1 VYIVSAFWEFWLTKF
16 SLFKQHWN
24 SIVSSFSKPLNFN
37 SGMKQNNGQSGQY
50 LNTETIGM
58 KPKNNLTGPYFKKE
72 LILADFR
79 LANLSRDCSV
89 IGRREVLTGK
99 AKFGI
104 FGDGKEIIQMAL
116 AKQFKNG
123 DWRSGYYRDQTWMM
137 AMGLYDSLEFFHQ
150 LYGNIDDQFNSGSG
164 GRVFNNHF
172 SVPNINR
179 DGTWRDLT
187 KQKNSS
193 ADISPTAGQ
202 MPRLLGLAYA
212 SKLFRQ
218 NKDLKQF
225 TTLSLN
231 GNEVAFGSIGD
242 ASTSEGYFWET
253 INAAGVLQ
261 VPMAVSIYDDGY
273 GISVPKKYQTTKGS
287 ISEILKGF
295 ETEKDKPG
303 IRIFKGKGWDYPG
316 LIKLYEEGIAICR
329 EQHTPVVFHIEE
341 VTQPQGHSTS
351 GSHERYKS
359 EERLKWEIE
368 FDPIRKMREWI
379 HSLDIATDE
388 ELDKI
393 VVEAEEEAKESR
405 RKGWESFQTPIK
417 TERDALVKIINDRSC
432 KCTDKVKENS
442 VDSYTEE
449 LKQVASPIRKDNF
462 VTARKILRNICGTCL
477 KADNLNEELNGWL
490 KRNYADALKG
500 YDSFLYNETPTSV
513 LNVKPVAPVYSAD
526 SPEVPGRQVLR
537 DNYDKLFSKYPL
549 LVTFGE
555 DTGVIGGVNQSL
567 EGLQKKFGEL
577 RITDTGIREATILGQ
592 GLGLALRGM
601 RPIAEIQYLDYLM
614 YALQILS
621 DDLAT
626 THYRSAGKM
635 VAPLII
641 STRGHRLEGIWHSG
655 SPMSMLINSVR
666 GVYVCSPRDMTRAAG
681 FYNTLLEGN
690 DPAVVIE
697 PLNGYRLKEKLPD
710 NLGEFKIQ
718 LGIPEILNPGT
729 DLTIVTYGSTVKI
742 AIEAVKQLAL
752 HDISVELID
761 VQTLIPFDK
770 NKMIVE
776 SLKKTNRVLFLDED
790 VPGGTTAYMMQE
802 VLEKQNGWQFLDSP
816 PKTLAAKEHRP
827 AYTTDGDY
835 FSKPNAEDVFDVVY
849 GMMKE
854 AVPDKY

>member
-1 VYIVSAFWEFWLTKF
+1 
-16 SLFKQHWN
+16 
-24 SIVSSFSKPLNFN
+24 
-37 SGMKQNNGQSGQY
+37 MKQNQEQPIQN
-50 LNTETIGM
+50 LN
-58 KPKNNLTGPYFKKE
+58 KE
-72 LILADFR
+72 SILADFR
-79 LANLSRDCSV
+79 LANLSRHLSI

-104 FGDGKEIIQMAL
+104 FGDGKEIVQIAL

-150 LYGNIDDQFNSGSG
+150 LYGNTDNQFDTGSG

-172 SVPNINR
+172 SMPNINH
-179 DGTWRDLT
+179 DGSWRDLT

-218 NKDLKQF
+218 NKELHQF
-225 TTLSLN
+225 TNLSLK

-261 VPMAVSIYDDGY
+261 VPMAVSVYDDGY

-287 ISEILKGF
+287 ISDILKGF

-316 LIKLYEEGIAICR
+316 LIKLYEEGISICR

-359 EERLKWEIE
+359 EERLKWEDE

-379 HSLDIATDE
+379 LNTDIATAD
-388 ELDKI
+388 ELDKLVI
-393 VVEAEEEAKESR
+393 DAEEEARESR
-405 RKGWESFQTPIK
+405 KKGWESFQNPIRI
-417 TERDALVKIINDRSC
+417 ERDALVKIINDRSC
-432 KCTDKVKENS
+432 RCTEKAKEESIDNFT
-442 VDSYTEE
+442 DE
-449 LKQVASPIRKDNF
+449 LKKVPAPIRKGNF
-462 VTARKILRNICGTCL
+462 VTARKILRNICGSCL
-477 KADNLNEELNGWL
+477 KADNLNEELQGWL
-490 KRNYADALKG
+490 KRNYEDARRS

-513 LNVKPVAPVYSAD
+513 LNVKPVPPAYAPD
-526 SPEVPGRQVLR
+526 SPEVPGRQILR
-537 DNYDKLFSKYPL
+537 DNYEKLFSKNPL

-555 DTGVIGGVNQSL
+555 DTGAIGGVNQSL
-567 EGLQKKFGEL
+567 EGLQKIFGEL

-614 YALQILS
+614 YALQVLS

-626 THYRSAGKM
+626 THYRSAGRM
-635 VAPLII
+635 IAPVII

-655 SPMSMLINSVR
+655 SPMAMLINSVR
-666 GVYVCSPRDMTRAAG
+666 GIYVCSPRDMTRAAG
-681 FYNTLLEGN
+681 FYNTLLEGK
-690 DPAVVIE
+690 DPAIVIE
-697 PLNGYRLKEKLPD
+697 PLNGYRLKEKLPV
-710 NLGEFKIQ
+710 NLGEFRLE
-718 LGIPEILNPGT
+718 LGIPEILNQGT
-729 DLTIVTYGSTVKI
+729 DLTLVTYGSTVKI
-742 AIEAVKQLAL
+742 AVEAVKQLAA
-752 HDISVELID
+752 HNISVELID
-761 VQTLIPFDK
+761 VQTLVPFDR
-770 NKMIVE
+770 NKMILD
-776 SLKKTNRVLFLDED
+776 SLRKTNRILFLDED
-790 VPGGTTAYMMQE
+790 LPGGTTAYMMQE
-802 VLEKQNGWQFLDSP
+802 VLEKQGGWNYLDSP
-816 PKTLAAKEHRP
+816 PKTLTAKEHRP

-835 FSKPNAEDVFDVVY
+835 FSKPSAEDVFDMIY
-849 GMMKE
+849 GIMKE
-854 AVPDKY
+854 SVPQKY

>member
-1 VYIVSAFWEFWLTKF
+1 
-16 SLFKQHWN
+16 
-24 SIVSSFSKPLNFN
+24 
-37 SGMKQNNGQSGQY
+37 MKQNNNQTGHD
-50 LNTETIGM
+50 LNTEIIEM
-58 KPKNNLTGPYFKKE
+58 KQIKNQSEQYFNKE
-72 LILADFR
+72 SILADFR
-79 LANLSRDCSV
+79 MANLSRSLSI

-104 FGDGKEIIQMAL
+104 FGDGKEIIQLAL

-137 AMGLYDSLEFFHQ
+137 AMGVYDSLEFFHQ
-150 LYGNIDDQFNSGSG
+150 LYGNTDNQFNSGSR

-172 SVPNINR
+172 SIPNINP
-179 DGTWRDLT
+179 DGSWRDLT

-218 NKDLKQF
+218 NKDIQQF
-225 TTLSLN
+225 TTLSIK

-303 IRIFKGKGWDYPG
+303 IRIFKGKGWDYEG
-316 LIKLYEEGIAICR
+316 LIKLYQEGIAICR

-359 EERLKWEIE
+359 EERLKWEEE
-368 FDPIRKMREWI
+368 FDPIKKMKEWI
-379 HSLDIATDE
+379 LNSEIATSD
-388 ELDKI
+388 ELDKLAL
-393 VVEAEEEAKESR
+393 EAEEEAKESR
-405 RKGWESFQTPIK
+405 RKGWESFQYPIK
-417 TERDALVKIINDRSC
+417 IERDALVKIINDRSC
-432 KCTDKVKENS
+432 RCTEKAKEES
-442 VDSYTEE
+442 VDSYTDE
-449 LKQVASPIRKDNF
+449 LKRVPAPIRKDNF

-477 KADNLNEELNGWL
+477 KSDNLKEELEGWL
-490 KRNYADALKG
+490 KRNYEDARKS
-500 YDSFLYNETPTSV
+500 YDSFLYNETSSSV
-513 LNVKPVAPVYSAD
+513 LNVKPIAPVYSAD
-526 SPEVPGRQVLR
+526 SPEVPGRQILR
-537 DNYDKLFSKYPL
+537 DNYEKLFTKYPL

-555 DTGVIGGVNQSL
+555 DTGNIGGVNQSL

-614 YALQILS
+614 YCLQVLS

-626 THYRSAGKM
+626 THYRTAGRM
-635 VAPLII
+635 IAPLII

-666 GVYVCSPRDMTRAAG
+666 GIYVCSPRDMTRAAG

-690 DPAVVIE
+690 DPAIVIE

-710 NLGEFKIQ
+710 NIGEFRLE
-718 LGIPEILNPGT
+718 LGIPEILKEGT

-742 AIEAVKQLAL
+742 AMEAVKHLAA

-761 VQTLIPFDK
+761 VQTLMPFDRK
-770 NKMIVE
+770 KLIIE
-776 SLKKTNRVLFLDED
+776 SLKKTNRILFLDED
-790 VPGGTTAYMMQE
+790 VPGGTTAYMLQE
-802 VLEKQNGWQFLDSP
+802 VVEKQGGWQYLDSP
-816 PKTLAAKEHRP
+816 PKTLTAKEHRP

-835 FSKPNAEDVFDVVY
+835 FSKPSAEDVFDVVFQ
-849 GMMKE
+849 MMKE
-854 AVPDKY
+854 AEPEKY

>member
-1 VYIVSAFWEFWLTKF
+1 MS
-16 SLFKQHWN
+16 
-24 SIVSSFSKPLNFN
+24 
-37 SGMKQNNGQSGQY
+37 
-50 LNTETIGM
+50 TETIGA
-58 KPKNNLTGPYFKKE
+58 KPKNLSGPYFKKE

-79 LANLSRDCSV
+79 MANLSRNLSV

-104 FGDGKEIIQMAL
+104 FGDGKEIIQLAL
-116 AKQFKNG
+116 AKQFRNG

-150 LYGNIDDQFNSGSG
+150 LYGNTDNQFSAGSG

-172 SVPNINR
+172 SVPNINP

-225 TTLSLN
+225 KTLSVN

-287 ISEILKGF
+287 ISEILRGF

-303 IRIFKGKGWDYPG
+303 IRIFKGKGWDYAG

-359 EERLKWEIE
+359 DERLRWEVE
-368 FDPIRKMREWI
+368 FDPIKKMREWI
-379 HSLDIATDE
+379 LESEIATNE
-388 ELDKI
+388 ELDKL
-393 VVEAEEEAKESR
+393 VVEADEEAKEAR
-405 RKGWESFQTPIK
+405 RKGWESFQNPIK
-417 TERDALVKIINDRSC
+417 IERDALVKIITDRSC
-432 KCTDKVKENS
+432 KCTDKSKENS
-442 VDSYTEE
+442 VDTFTED
-449 LKQVASPIRKDNF
+449 LKSVPAPIRKDNF
-462 VTARKILRNICGTCL
+462 VAARKILRNICGDCL
-477 KADNLNEELNGWL
+477 KADNLNEELHGWL
-490 KRNYADALKG
+490 KRNYADALRS
-500 YDSFLYNETPTSV
+500 YDSFLYNEMPTSV
-513 LNVKPVAPVYSAD
+513 LNVKPVAPVYSEN
-526 SPEVPGRQVLR
+526 SPEVPGRQILR
-537 DNYDKLFSKYPL
+537 DNYDKLFAKYPL
-549 LVTFGE
+549 LLTFGE

-567 EGLQKKFGEL
+567 EGLQKKYGEL

-592 GLGLALRGM
+592 GLGLSLRGM

-635 VAPLII
+635 IAPLII

-655 SPMSMLINSVR
+655 SPMSMLINAVR
-666 GVYVCSPRDMTRAAG
+666 GIYVCSPRDMTRAAG

-690 DPAVVIE
+690 DPAIVIE
-697 PLNGYRLKEKLPD
+697 PLNGYRLKERMPD
-710 NLGEFKIQ
+710 NLGEFKLQ
-718 LGIPEILNPGT
+718 LGIPEILSQGT
-729 DLTIVTYGSTVKI
+729 DITIITYGSTVKI
-742 AIEAVKQLAL
+742 AIEAVKHLAA
-752 HDISVELID
+752 HGIAVELID
-761 VQTLIPFDK
+761 VQTLVPFDR

-802 VLEKQNGWQFLDSP
+802 VIEKQGGWQYLDSP
-816 PKTLAAKEHRP
+816 PRTLTAKEHRP

-835 FSKPNAEDVFDVVY
+835 FSKPNAEDVFDIIY
-849 GMMKE
+849 EIMKE
-854 AVPDKY
+854 AVPEKY